1 MACLLRQHNIYR
13 LNFETSIFAVFS
25 FACHPFCKLF
35 LFFAV
40 RACSVSVDVSIT
52 VLASP
57 SLCLHKGACLP
68 HELVAGASTWNIVND
83 YLFVFERFAD
93 VKHFEGGSGDLDG
106 CLGIFHAVCFR
117 QVAGRHFWPKWFGIP
132 VHKQGTRSFL
142 RMPCWCSLWRGVLP
156 TLMKSGSVLILVWG
170 CFVSLQC
177 V

>member
-68 HELVAGASTWNIVND
+68 HELVAGASTLNIVND
-83 YLFVFERFAD
+83 CLFVFERFAD

-142 RMPCWCSLWRGVLP
+142 RMPC
-156 TLMKSGSVLILVWG
+156 
-170 CFVSLQC
+170 
-177 V
+177 